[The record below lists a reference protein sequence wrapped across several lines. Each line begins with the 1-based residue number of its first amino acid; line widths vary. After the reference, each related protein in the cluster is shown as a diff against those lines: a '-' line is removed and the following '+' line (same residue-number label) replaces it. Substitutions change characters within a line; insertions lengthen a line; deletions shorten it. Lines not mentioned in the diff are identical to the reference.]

1 MQVEI
6 VRRTLNGAV
15 RFFVVIDGREV
26 SDFGTFALADQY
38 ADRVWSLRSE
48 ADKHWARADY
58 GLRGQELRASAAF
71 IAELMQRV
79 EDMERTGTTTATPSP
94 ACWAA
99 GVPVNLAAAA
109 EDADEWL
116 ALIERLNEAGRW
128 QFSERDTLSKL
139 QGCRRAL
146 RSHLRALSEVEQNH
160 DTPA

>member
-1 MQVEI
+1 MNRPRLVKEYAMSNAPSAPTQV
-6 VRRTLNGAV
+6 RQ
-15 RFFVVIDGREV
+15 
-26 SDFGTFALADQY
+26 LARQHII
-38 ADRVWSLRSE
+38 SIE
-48 ADKHWARADY
+48 HWARADY

-79 EDMERTGTTTATPSP
+79 EDIERTGTTTATPSP

-99 GVPVNLAAAA
+99 GAPVNLAAAA

-116 ALIERLNEAGRW
+116 ALIERLHEAGRW
-128 QFSERDTLSKL
+128 QFSQRDTLSKL